1 MFYPDFM
8 LLDRLVIFLC
18 SIIFC
23 GLVYPTENKEVKVEY
38 QTERPDITKEKGI
51 IYGDI
56 DNILKRKF
64 LVVCSNKDT
73 NRPLFL
79 MKKHN
84 KKNKFDLTGEDIEL
98 AKKLAKALGVKLIF
112 RCCYEH
118 FDDVIDAIEH
128 GEGDIGISEL
138 SYTTHRSRKVI
149 YTHPYVILKKMLL
162 VNRQTLEMY
171 ESKSV
176 KELIENG
183 DFPIATEDHSYIEFA
198 QELFPN
204 TKILVIDDW
213 DNKIGEKIK
222 SKELI
227 ATLNDE
233 TKIKTLLNRSPSLS
247 LNLVPLIL
255 KGEKDCISMAVNFK
269 GLKLSNW
276 INKFLKSEV
285 PIENIDNLMKK
296 YEDYIY

>member
-1 MFYPDFM
+1 MF
-8 LLDRLVIFLC
+8 LDKLFIFICFL
-18 SIIFC
+18 IFC
-23 GLVYPTENKEVKVEY
+23 GIISSTEKKEVEVEY
-38 QTERPDITKEKGI
+38 QTERSDITKGKGI

-64 LVVCSNKDT
+64 LVVCSNKNT

-84 KKNKFDLTGEDIEL
+84 TKNKFDLTGEDIEL
-98 AKKLAKALGVKLIF
+98 AKKLAKALGVRLIF

-118 FDDVIDAIEH
+118 FDDVIDAIER

-149 YTHPYVILKKMLL
+149 YTHPYVILKKMFL

-171 ESKSV
+171 ESKSI
-176 KELIENG
+176 KELIEDGN
-183 DFPIATEDHSYIEFA
+183 FPIATEDHSYIEFA

-213 DNKIGEKIK
+213 DNKIGKKIK
-222 SKELI
+222 RKELI
-227 ATLNDE
+227 VTLNDE
-233 TKIKTLLNRSPSLS
+233 TKIKTLLNRNPSLS

-255 KGEKDCISMAVNFK
+255 KGEKDSISMVVNFR
-269 GLKLSNW
+269 GLKLLNW

-285 PIENIDNLMKK
+285 HIENIDNLMKK
-296 YEDYIY
+296 YEEYIY